1 MKRRLNT
8 TKSMKESTGKQC
20 NLGETMNL
28 IKIMS
33 ILSEKDHDKQKK
45 MIAALSD
52 EEKQA
57 YLEEAE
63 KLHKEASQLR
73 VN

>member
-1 MKRRLNT
+1 
-8 TKSMKESTGKQC
+8 
-20 NLGETMNL
+20 MNL

-45 MIAALSD
+45 MIAAFSG

-73 VN
+73 GN